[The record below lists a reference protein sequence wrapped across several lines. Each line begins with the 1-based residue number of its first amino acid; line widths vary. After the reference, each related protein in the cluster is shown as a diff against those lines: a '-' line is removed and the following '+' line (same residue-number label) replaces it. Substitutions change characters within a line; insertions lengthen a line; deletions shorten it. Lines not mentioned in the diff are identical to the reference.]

1 MERKYKVVAL
11 PNALMS
17 ESGEKLTLEEV
28 RKNLDDFL
36 GTVEANGEILHTL
49 LQVEY
54 QERKNFNRMGVNRGL
69 VAIVERITGESEDL

>member
-54 QERKNFNRMGVNRGL
+54 QERKNFNRMGVNSYRG
-69 VAIVERITGESEDL
+69 ENNW